1 MGLCGIMMS
10 TQSGSAKTTPYKAR
24 REDSNPKSWKE
35 KTPKMESQHQR
46 DKYKRVGT
54 KEKSTKKVD
63 LGSVIQKWWICH
75 GTLETLKVSFLT
87 SKAKWRNTEIVI
99 YQKDKLEDLE
109 EEL

>member
-24 REDSNPKSWKE
+24 REDSNPKSWKD
-35 KTPKMESQHQR
+35 KTPKMDNQHRR
-46 DKYKRVGT
+46 DKYKRAGT

-75 GTLETLKVSFLT
+75 GTLETLEATLLTFKVE
-87 SKAKWRNTEIVI
+87 WRNIQIVI
-99 YQKDKLEDLE
+99 RRKEEME